1 MPDCG
6 TFPPYSG
13 TRLFRRAVGL
23 SIRPI
28 FCQFVRDRPAPGRP
42 EQQSRS
48 RDTSSGLGSRCGEG
62 GVA

>member
-28 FCQFVRDRPAPGRP
+28 FCQLLRDRPALGRP
-42 EQQSRS
+42 EQ
-48 RDTSSGLGSRCGEG
+48 
-62 GVA
+62 